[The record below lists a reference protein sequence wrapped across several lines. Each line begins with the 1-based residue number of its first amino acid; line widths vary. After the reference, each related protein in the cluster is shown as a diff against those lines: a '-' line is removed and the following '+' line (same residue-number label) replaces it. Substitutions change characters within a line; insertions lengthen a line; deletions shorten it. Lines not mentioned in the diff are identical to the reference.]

1 VSGAKSWVLRERL
14 QRRAERAGV
23 AVSWFALN
31 RAVDRM
37 VTQGDDVLAER
48 MDPYRFEQYG
58 PYVCPDCFCV
68 GDEPHADGCDEAT
81 MAMCR
86 EPERDRCDV
95 CGDTECDCRDDGDGA
110 YA

>member
-1 VSGAKSWVLRERL
+1 MSGAKSWVLRERL

-37 VTQGDDVLAER
+37 VTQGADPLAER
-48 MDPYRFEQYG
+48 EDTYRFEQYG

-68 GDEPHADGCDEAT
+68 GDEPHAEGCDEAS
-81 MAMCR
+81 MEMDR
-86 EPERDRCDV
+86 EDDRDRCEI
-95 CGDTECDCRDDGDGA
+95 CGDMECDCDNDHAGD
-110 YA
+110 YP